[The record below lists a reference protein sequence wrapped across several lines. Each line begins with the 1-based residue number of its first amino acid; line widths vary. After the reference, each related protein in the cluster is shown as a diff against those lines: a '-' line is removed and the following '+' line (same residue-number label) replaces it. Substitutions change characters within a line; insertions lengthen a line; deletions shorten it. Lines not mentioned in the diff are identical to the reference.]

1 MDAQKPPQN
10 YKNLLPK
17 ISIFGKF
24 AKMIKPQL
32 QFIKKVGREVP
43 IKPSIY
49 KLEFSVYAVVARIF
63 LSFRFLGS
71 YARTLL

>member
-10 YKNLLPK
+10 YKNLPPK

-24 AKMIKPQL
+24 GKMIKPQL
-32 QFIKKVGREVP
+32 QFLKKDGREAP

-49 KLEFSVYAVVARIF
+49 KLELSVYVSYARIF
-63 LSFRFLGS
+63 L
-71 YARTLL
+71 

>member
-1 MDAQKPPQN
+1 MVAQKPPQN

-24 AKMIKPQL
+24 GKMIKPQL
-32 QFIKKVGREVP
+32 QFLKKDGREAP

-49 KLEFSVYAVVARIF
+49 KLELSVYVSYARIF
-63 LSFRFLGS
+63 L
-71 YARTLL
+71 